1 MSEDPTLTSGAVRQG
16 IPFVISGPSGAGK
29 SSILRRVLECDSGVH
44 FSVSHTTR
52 PPRPGERDGED
63 YFFVDEQRFHAL
75 VEQDAFLEW
84 ASYQG
89 NLYGTSREAVAGPT
103 REGFDLILE
112 VEVQGA
118 RQLRERGSGAV
129 FVFLIPPSMEVLEQ
143 RLRGRASDGEEVI
156 RKRLERARE
165 ELHEIHGYHYVVVNA
180 ELEQAVTDLLHIIAA
195 CRLERDRVLP
205 LWRDRL
211 DFG

>member
-1 MSEDPTLTSGAVRQG
+1 MSEGAPLKPVRQG

-29 SSILRRVLECDSGVH
+29 TSILRRVLECDPGVR

-52 PPRPGERDGED
+52 APRSGEIEGQD
-63 YFFVDEQRFHAL
+63 YFFVAEERFRQL
-75 VEQDAFLEW
+75 IDQGAFLEW
-84 ASYQG
+84 ADYQD

-118 RQLRERGSGAV
+118 RQLREHDRGAV
-129 FVFLIPPSMEVLEQ
+129 FVFLIPPSLDILEQ
-143 RLRGRASDGEEVI
+143 RLRSRGSDDEDAI

-165 ELHEIHGYHYVVVNA
+165 ELREIHGYRYVVVNA
-180 ELEQAVTDLLHIIAA
+180 DMEQAVRDFLHIIAA
-195 CRLERDRVLP
+195 CRLERERVLP
-205 LWRDRL
+205 LWSDM

>member
-1 MSEDPTLTSGAVRQG
+1 MSEGAPLKPVRQG

-29 SSILRRVLECDSGVH
+29 TSILRRVLECDPGVR

-52 PPRPGERDGED
+52 APRSGEIEGQD
-63 YFFVDEQRFHAL
+63 YFFVAEERFRQL
-75 VEQDAFLEW
+75 IEQDAFLEW
-84 ASYQG
+84 ADYQG

-118 RQLRERGSGAV
+118 RQLREHDRGAV
-129 FVFLIPPSMEVLEQ
+129 FVFLIPPSLDILEQ
-143 RLRGRASDGEEVI
+143 RLRSRGSDDEDVV

-165 ELHEIHGYHYVVVNA
+165 ELREIHGYRYVVVNA
-180 ELEQAVTDLLHIIAA
+180 DMEQAVRDFLHIIAA
-195 CRLERDRVLP
+195 CRLERKRVLP
-205 LWRDRL
+205 LWSDM

>member
-1 MSEDPTLTSGAVRQG
+1 MSEGAPLKPLRQG

-29 SSILRRVLECDSGVH
+29 TSILRRVLECDPGVR

-52 PPRPGERDGED
+52 APRSGEIEGQD
-63 YFFVDEQRFHAL
+63 YCFVDEERFRQL
-75 VEQDAFLEW
+75 IEQDAFLEW
-84 ASYQG
+84 ADYQG

-118 RQLRERGSGAV
+118 RQLRERGRGAV
-129 FVFLIPPSMEVLEQ
+129 FVFLIPPSMDILEQ
-143 RLRGRASDGEEVI
+143 RLRSRGSDDEDVV

-165 ELHEIHGYHYVVVNA
+165 ELREIHGYRYVVVNA
-180 ELEQAVTDLLHIIAA
+180 DMEQAVRDFLHIIAA
-195 CRLERDRVLP
+195 CRLERERVLP
-205 LWRDRL
+205 LWSDM

>member
-1 MSEDPTLTSGAVRQG
+1 MSAHPTQPTEAVRQG

-29 SSILRRVLECDSGVH
+29 TSILRRVLELDSGVH

-52 PPRPGERDGED
+52 RPRSTEQDGED
-63 YFFVDEQRFHAL
+63 YFFIDETKFREL
-75 VEQDAFLEW
+75 IEQDAFLEW

-103 REGFDLILE
+103 GEGFDLILE

-118 RQLRERGSGAV
+118 RQLRERGSGAI

-143 RLRGRASDGEEVI
+143 RLRGRGSDAEEVI
-156 RKRLERARE
+156 RKRLERAGE
-165 ELHEIHGYHYVVVNA
+165 ELREIRGYHYVVVNA
-180 ELEQAVTDLLHIIAA
+180 EIEHAMADLLHIISA

-205 LWRDRL
+205 LWSERL

>member
-1 MSEDPTLTSGAVRQG
+1 MSEGAPHKPVRQG

-29 SSILRRVLECDSGVH
+29 TSILRRVLECDPGVH

-52 PPRPGERDGED
+52 APRSGEIEGQD
-63 YFFVDEQRFHAL
+63 YCFVDEERFRQL
-75 VEQDAFLEW
+75 IEQDAFLEW
-84 ASYQG
+84 ADYQG

-118 RQLRERGSGAV
+118 RQLRERGRGAV
-129 FVFLIPPSMEVLEQ
+129 FVFLIPPSMDILEQ
-143 RLRGRASDGEEVI
+143 RLRSRGSDDGDVV

-165 ELHEIHGYHYVVVNA
+165 ELREIHGYRYVVVNA
-180 ELEQAVTDLLHIIAA
+180 DMEQAVRDFLHIIAA
-195 CRLERDRVLP
+195 CRLERERVLP
-205 LWRDRL
+205 LWSDM

>member
-1 MSEDPTLTSGAVRQG
+1 MSEGVPLQPVRQG

-29 SSILRRVLECDSGVH
+29 TSILRRVLECDPGVR

-52 PPRPGERDGED
+52 APRSGEIEGQD
-63 YFFVDEQRFHAL
+63 YFFVAEERFRQL
-75 VEQDAFLEW
+75 VDQDAFLEW
-84 ASYQG
+84 ADYQD

-118 RQLRERGSGAV
+118 RQLRERGRGAV
-129 FVFLIPPSMEVLEQ
+129 FVFLIPPSMDVLEQ
-143 RLRGRASDGEEVI
+143 RLRSRGSDDEDVV

-165 ELHEIHGYHYVVVNA
+165 ELREIHGYRYVVVNA
-180 ELEQAVTDLLHIIAA
+180 DMEQAVRDFLHIIAA
-195 CRLERDRVLP
+195 CRLEREKVLP
-205 LWRDRL
+205 LWSDM

>member
-1 MSEDPTLTSGAVRQG
+1 MSEGPPLKPLRQG

-29 SSILRRVLECDSGVH
+29 TSILKRVLDCDPGVR

-52 PPRPGERDGED
+52 ASRPGETDGKD
-63 YFFVDEQRFHAL
+63 YFFVDEKRFRQL
-75 VEQDAFLEW
+75 IEENAFLEW
-84 ASYQG
+84 ANYQG
-89 NLYGTSREAVAGPT
+89 HLYGTSREAVAGPT
-103 REGFDLILE
+103 REGFDLIRE

-118 RQLRERGSGAV
+118 RQLRERSSGAV

-143 RLRGRASDGEEVI
+143 RLRGRGSDPEEVVQ
-156 RKRLERARE
+156 KRLERARE
-165 ELHEIHGYHYVVVNA
+165 ELREIRGYHYVVVNA
-180 ELEQAVTDLLHIIAA
+180 EIEQAMADLLHIISA

-205 LWRDRL
+205 LWSDRL

>member
-1 MSEDPTLTSGAVRQG
+1 MSEGVPLQPVRQG

-29 SSILRRVLECDSGVH
+29 TSILRRVLECDPGVR

-52 PPRPGERDGED
+52 APRSGEIEGQD
-63 YFFVDEQRFHAL
+63 YFFVAEERFRQL
-75 VEQDAFLEW
+75 VDQDAFLEW
-84 ASYQG
+84 ADYQD

-118 RQLRERGSGAV
+118 RQLRERGRGAV
-129 FVFLIPPSMEVLEQ
+129 FVFLIPPSLDVLEQ
-143 RLRGRASDGEEVI
+143 RLRSRGSDDEDVV

-165 ELHEIHGYHYVVVNA
+165 ELREIHGYRYVVVNA
-180 ELEQAVTDLLHIIAA
+180 DMEQAVRDFLHIIAA
-195 CRLERDRVLP
+195 CRLEREKVLP
-205 LWRDRL
+205 LWSDM

>member
-1 MSEDPTLTSGAVRQG
+1 MSEGVPLQPVRQG
-16 IPFVISGPSGAGK
+16 LPFVISGPSGAGK
-29 SSILRRVLECDSGVH
+29 TSILRRVLECDPGVR

-52 PPRPGERDGED
+52 APRSGEIEGQD
-63 YFFVDEQRFHAL
+63 YFFVDEERFRQL
-75 VEQDAFLEW
+75 VDQDAFLEW
-84 ASYQG
+84 ADYQD

-118 RQLRERGSGAV
+118 RQLRERGRGAV
-129 FVFLIPPSMEVLEQ
+129 FVFLIPPSLDVLEQ
-143 RLRGRASDGEEVI
+143 RLRSRGSDDEDVV

-165 ELHEIHGYHYVVVNA
+165 ELREIHGYRYVVVNA
-180 ELEQAVTDLLHIIAA
+180 DMEQAVRDFLHIIAA
-195 CRLERDRVLP
+195 CRLEREKVLP
-205 LWRDRL
+205 LWSDM

>member
-1 MSEDPTLTSGAVRQG
+1 MSEGVPLQPVRQG

-29 SSILRRVLECDSGVH
+29 TSILRRVLECDPGVR

-52 PPRPGERDGED
+52 APRSGEIEGQD
-63 YFFVDEQRFHAL
+63 YFFVAEERFRQL
-75 VEQDAFLEW
+75 VDQDAFLEW
-84 ASYQG
+84 ADYQD

-103 REGFDLILE
+103 RQGFDLILE

-118 RQLRERGSGAV
+118 RQLRERGRGAV
-129 FVFLIPPSMEVLEQ
+129 FVFLIPPSLDVLEQ
-143 RLRGRASDGEEVI
+143 RLRSRGSDDEDVV

-165 ELHEIHGYHYVVVNA
+165 ELREIHGYRYVVVNA
-180 ELEQAVTDLLHIIAA
+180 DMEQAVRDFLHIIAA
-195 CRLERDRVLP
+195 CRLEREKVLP
-205 LWRDRL
+205 LWSDM

>member
-1 MSEDPTLTSGAVRQG
+1 MSEGRAVKPVRQG

-29 SSILRRVLECDSGVH
+29 TSILRRVLESDPRVR

-52 PPRPGERDGED
+52 APRPGEIEGQD
-63 YFFVDEQRFHAL
+63 YFFVDEERFRQL
-75 VEQDAFLEW
+75 IDQDAFLEW
-84 ASYQG
+84 ADYQD
-89 NLYGTSREAVAGPT
+89 NLYGTSRAAVAGPT

-118 RQLRERGSGAV
+118 RQLREHGQGAV
-129 FVFLIPPSMEVLEQ
+129 FVFLIPPSMDILEQ
-143 RLRGRASDGEEVI
+143 RLRSRGSDGEDVV

-165 ELHEIHGYHYVVVNA
+165 ELREIHGYCYVVVNA
-180 ELEQAVTDLLHIIAA
+180 DMEQAVRDFLHIIAA
-195 CRLERDRVLP
+195 CRLERERVLP
-205 LWRDRL
+205 LWSDM

>member
-1 MSEDPTLTSGAVRQG
+1 MSGGAPPKPVREG

-29 SSILRRVLECDSGVH
+29 TSILKRVLECDPDVR

-52 PPRPGERDGED
+52 APRAGEKDGKD
-63 YFFVDEQRFHAL
+63 YFFVDEKQFRQL
-75 VEQDAFLEW
+75 IDQDAFLEW
-84 ASYQG
+84 ADYQG

-103 REGFDLILE
+103 HEGFDLILE

-118 RQLRERGSGAV
+118 RQLRERGQGAV

-143 RLRGRASDGEEVI
+143 RLRGRGSDDEDVV

-165 ELHEIHGYHYVVVNA
+165 ELREIHGYRYVVVNA
-180 ELEQAVTDLLHIIAA
+180 DLEQAVRDFLHIIAA
-195 CRLERDRVLP
+195 GRLERERVLP
-205 LWRDRL
+205 LWSDRM

>member
-1 MSEDPTLTSGAVRQG
+1 MSEGAPHKPVRQG

-29 SSILRRVLECDSGVH
+29 TSILRRVLECDPGVR

-52 PPRPGERDGED
+52 APRSGEIEGQD
-63 YFFVDEQRFHAL
+63 YCFVDEERFRQL
-75 VEQDAFLEW
+75 IEQDAFLEW
-84 ASYQG
+84 ADYQG

-112 VEVQGA
+112 VEVQWA
-118 RQLRERGSGAV
+118 RQLRERGQEAV
-129 FVFLIPPSMEVLEQ
+129 FVFLIPPSMDILEQ
-143 RLRGRASDGEEVI
+143 RLRSRGSDDEDVV

-165 ELHEIHGYHYVVVNA
+165 ELREIHGYRYVVVNA
-180 ELEQAVTDLLHIIAA
+180 DMEQAVRDFLHIIAA
-195 CRLERDRVLP
+195 CRLERERVLP
-205 LWRDRL
+205 LWSDM

>member
-1 MSEDPTLTSGAVRQG
+1 MSEGAPLKPLRQG

-29 SSILRRVLECDSGVH
+29 TSILRRVLECDPGVH

-52 PPRPGERDGED
+52 APRSGEIEGQD
-63 YFFVDEQRFHAL
+63 YFFVAEERFRQL
-75 VEQDAFLEW
+75 IDQGAFLEW
-84 ASYQG
+84 ADYQD

-118 RQLRERGSGAV
+118 RQLREHDRGAV
-129 FVFLIPPSMEVLEQ
+129 FVFLIPPSLDILEQ
-143 RLRGRASDGEEVI
+143 RLRSRGSDDEDAI
-156 RKRLERARE
+156 WKRLERARE
-165 ELHEIHGYHYVVVNA
+165 ELREIHGYRYVVVNA
-180 ELEQAVTDLLHIIAA
+180 DMEQAVRDFLHIIAA
-195 CRLERDRVLP
+195 CRLERERVLP
-205 LWRDRL
+205 LQSDM

>member
-1 MSEDPTLTSGAVRQG
+1 MSEGVPLQPVRQG

-29 SSILRRVLECDSGVH
+29 TSILRRVLECDPGVR

-52 PPRPGERDGED
+52 AARSGEIEGQD
-63 YFFVDEQRFHAL
+63 YFFVAEERFRQL
-75 VEQDAFLEW
+75 VDQDAFLEW
-84 ASYQG
+84 ADYQD

-118 RQLRERGSGAV
+118 RQLRERGRGAV
-129 FVFLIPPSMEVLEQ
+129 FVFLIPPSMDVLEQ
-143 RLRGRASDGEEVI
+143 RLRSRGSDDEDVV

-165 ELHEIHGYHYVVVNA
+165 ELREIHGYRYVVVNA
-180 ELEQAVTDLLHIIAA
+180 DMEQAVRDFLHIIAA
-195 CRLERDRVLP
+195 CRLEREKVLP
-205 LWRDRL
+205 LWSDM

>member
-1 MSEDPTLTSGAVRQG
+1 MSEGAPPKPLRPG

-29 SSILRRVLECDSGVH
+29 TSILRRVLECDPGVR

-52 PPRPGERDGED
+52 APRSGEIEGQD
-63 YFFVDEQRFHAL
+63 YFFVGEERFRQL
-75 VEQDAFLEW
+75 VDQDAFLEW
-84 ASYQG
+84 ADYQG

-118 RQLRERGSGAV
+118 RQLRERGRGAV
-129 FVFLIPPSMEVLEQ
+129 FVFLIPPSMDILEQ
-143 RLRGRASDGEEVI
+143 RLRSRGSDDEDVV

-165 ELHEIHGYHYVVVNA
+165 ELREIHGYRYVVVNA
-180 ELEQAVTDLLHIIAA
+180 DMEQAVRDFLHIIAA
-195 CRLERDRVLP
+195 CRLERERVLP
-205 LWRDRL
+205 LWSDM